1 MVSGKVDNGRIKG
14 LPYRKQ
20 KDVSGLWAGKQV
32 LFTAMI
38 GRDEFTQFSSG
49 ECSKFRQVAVCS
61 YFTLPFVLT
70 GKKKK
75 GEGKCL
81 LSGMF
86 FFVFRT
92 SNNTSTSSGLENRD
106 ISYFESLGLFCT
118 VIIKDPKFSFYAL
131 QKITSKLLDKTRG

>member
-1 MVSGKVDNGRIKG
+1 MVSRKVDNGRIKG

-75 GEGKCL
+75 EKGNV
-81 LSGMF
+81 F
-86 FFVFRT
+86 FLVC
-92 SNNTSTSSGLENRD
+92 SS
-106 ISYFESLGLFCT
+106 S
-118 VIIKDPKFSFYAL
+118 
-131 QKITSKLLDKTRG
+131 QSKLQITQAPVQVWIIETFPILKDWICSILLL